1 MEAPYREHEPIGVI
15 LMEYGEPA
23 TLDEVAPYLR
33 AHAGGHEPVLE
44 DVNYLAERCRRVWGD
59 EQGESA
65 AGRIASALE
74 DELTQRHGDCYRVA
88 RGARHW
94 QPSVSAALA
103 DLVRLGMRRAIILPL
118 SPYASV
124 MSLRDY
130 QRAIEQAQTALDRSV
145 ELQLIV
151 DWPDLVGW
159 RTTLTAHAQMAF
171 ARLVRDDCQANG
183 VLFLAH
189 SVAESV
195 RKPETAYRERLNQD
209 ARQLAETLGCARWR
223 LAYYGAEGP
232 GQWLGPDGLEALE
245 DLAREGARQLLTA
258 PLATVYDN
266 VEVCYELDVRLAG
279 RAAELGLAYCR
290 AAIPNEAPAL
300 VADLATLIHTTSAS
314 FRANHLSPDQGG
326 ATRRNRL
333 RPPPLDP

>member
-1 MEAPYREHEPIGVI
+1 
-15 LMEYGEPA
+15 
-23 TLDEVAPYLR
+23 
-33 AHAGGHEPVLE
+33 
-44 DVNYLAERCRRVWGD
+44 VWGG

-65 AGRIASALE
+65 AGRIAAALE

-88 RGARHW
+88 LGTRHW
-94 QPSVSAALA
+94 QPSVSDTLA
-103 DLVRLGMRRAIILPL
+103 DLVRLGVRQAIVLPL
-118 SPYASV
+118 SPYASL

-130 QRAIEQAQTALDRSV
+130 QRAIEQAQAALDPSV
-145 ELQLIV
+145 ALQLIV
-151 DWPDLVGW
+151 DWLDLAGW
-159 RTTLTAHAQMAF
+159 RTTLTAHVQTAF
-171 ARLVRDDCQANG
+171 ARLVGDDYQANG
-183 VLFLAH
+183 ILFLAH

-195 RKPETAYRERLNQD
+195 RKPETAYRKRLNQH
-209 ARQLAETLGCARWR
+209 AGQLAETLGCARWR

-279 RAAELGLAYCR
+279 RADELGLVYRR

-300 VADLATLIHTTSAS
+300 VADLATLIHTTSAQ
-314 FRANHLSPDQGG
+314 FRAN
-326 ATRRNRL
+326 RL
-333 RPPPLDP
+333 